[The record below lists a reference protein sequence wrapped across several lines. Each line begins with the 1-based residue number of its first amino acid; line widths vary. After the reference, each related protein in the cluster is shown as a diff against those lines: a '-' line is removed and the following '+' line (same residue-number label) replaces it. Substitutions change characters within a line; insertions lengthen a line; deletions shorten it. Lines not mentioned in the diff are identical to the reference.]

1 MYINLTLIS
10 SSLHNISD
18 LSEKRMEVIE
28 VLKALGDVSIFKNSN
43 PASCCQSAAASS
55 CQSASESSCKG
66 APASCCKIEPAAET
80 LNIAYIL
87 TGGTES
93 LFIKL
98 FGENLSALGNI
109 VIISDAYHNS
119 LAASQEI
126 CTWLYNNGVQHKHI
140 HIPLHNPDATLHNF
154 PTLLSAE
161 SPASQRAEYHTCA
174 GATKDTATNA
184 EATIA
189 GTANAAATNA
199 GTSDAA
205 TTIAGATN
213 ADAKNANAKNADAKN
228 ADALVGALSGCTIG
242 LIGEASPWLIAS
254 GIDKEALSKRCGVSF
269 REICINTLA
278 EGYMKYRELWEKHSL
293 SAGARAELD
302 EVLCRFACSLE
313 GDRTPEDL
321 SDAAIMY
328 LALASLC
335 KQEHLDA
342 VTVKCFDLLSSCK
355 TTACL
360 ALSLLNDNGIIAGCE
375 GDIPSICTMLA
386 VYKALGRPSF
396 MANPASID
404 RDNLSID
411 FAHCTIPTV
420 MVDGCTLPSHFE
432 SGIGIGINGEVPL
445 GNYMLCK
452 LSGKT
457 LERSLFCNGRL
468 VKGEYLSNRCRTQ
481 VRFIFDSK
489 AEFDAFTNARVG
501 NHIILFKRG

>member
-1 MYINLTLIS
+1 MQINLSLIS
-10 SSLHNISD
+10 SSLHNISE
-18 LSEKRMEVIE
+18 LSQKRMEVIE
-28 VLKALGDVSIFKNSN
+28 ALKALGDVSIFKNSS
-43 PASCCQSAAASS
+43 PASCGIESATG
-55 CQSASESSCKG
+55 E
-66 APASCCKIEPAAET
+66 IV
-80 LNIAYIL
+80 NVAYIL

-98 FGENLSALGNI
+98 FGENCSRLGNI
-109 VIISDAYHNS
+109 TIISDAYHNS

-126 CTWLYNNGVQHKHI
+126 CTWLYNNGVQHRHI
-140 HIPLHNPDATLHNF
+140 HIPLHSPDATLNRL
-154 PTLLSAE
+154 PTLLCAV
-161 SPASQRAEYHTCA
+161 SPAPQSTECHSEVAAIRE
-174 GATKDTATNA
+174 GA
-184 EATIA
+184 EAASTEA
-189 GTANAAATNA
+189 ASTEAATA
-199 GTSDAA
+199 KAA
-205 TTIAGATN
+205 S
-213 ADAKNANAKNADAKN
+213 
-228 ADALVGALSGCTIG
+228 ADALVKALGGCTIG

-254 GIDKEALSKRCGVSF
+254 GIDKEALSERCGVSF
-269 REICINTLA
+269 REISIGTLA
-278 EGYMKYRELWEKHSL
+278 DKYLGYRELWKNHTL

-302 EVLCRFACSLE
+302 EVICRFSCSLE
-313 GDRTPEDL
+313 GDRTAEDL

-328 LALASLC
+328 LALASIC
-335 KQEHLDA
+335 KEEHLDA

-360 ALSLLNDNGIIAGCE
+360 ALALLNDNGIIAGCE

-386 VYKALGRPSF
+386 IYKALGRPSF

-404 RDNLSID
+404 SDNLSID

-420 MVDGCTLPSHFE
+420 MVESCTLPSHFE

-445 GNYMLCK
+445 GNYTLCK

-457 LERSLFCNGRL
+457 LERSLICNGRL

>member
-1 MYINLTLIS
+1 MQINLSLIS
-10 SSLHNISD
+10 SSLHNITE
-18 LSEKRMEVIE
+18 LSQKRMEVIE
-28 VLKALGDVSIFKNSN
+28 ALKALGDVSIFKNSS
-43 PASCCQSAAASS
+43 PASCGIESAT
-55 CQSASESSCKG
+55 EE
-66 APASCCKIEPAAET
+66 IV
-80 LNIAYIL
+80 NVAYIL

-98 FGENLSALGNI
+98 FGENCSRLGNI
-109 VIISDAYHNS
+109 TIISDAYHNS

-126 CTWLYNNGVQHKHI
+126 CTWLYNNGVQHRHI
-140 HIPLHNPDATLHNF
+140 HIPLHSPDATLNRL
-154 PTLLSAE
+154 PTLLCAV
-161 SPASQRAEYHTCA
+161 SPAPQSTECHSEVAAIRE
-174 GATKDTATNA
+174 GA
-184 EATIA
+184 EAA
-189 GTANAAATNA
+189 
-199 GTSDAA
+199 S
-205 TTIAGATN
+205 
-213 ADAKNANAKNADAKN
+213 
-228 ADALVGALSGCTIG
+228 ADALVKALGGCTIG

-269 REICINTLA
+269 REISIGTLA
-278 EGYMKYRELWEKHSL
+278 DKYLGYRELWKNHTL

-302 EVLCRFACSLE
+302 EVLCRFSCSLE
-313 GDRTPEDL
+313 GDRTTEDL

-328 LALASLC
+328 LALASIC
-335 KQEHLDA
+335 KEEHLDA

-360 ALSLLNDNGIIAGCE
+360 ALALLNDNGIIAGCE

-386 VYKALGRPSF
+386 IYKALGRPSF

-404 RDNLSID
+404 SDNLSID

-420 MVDGCTLPSHFE
+420 MVESCTLPSHFE

-445 GNYMLCK
+445 GNYTLCK

-457 LERSLFCNGRL
+457 LERSLICNGRL

-481 VRFIFDSK
+481 VRFIFESK
-489 AEFDAFTNARVG
+489 AEFDAFCKARVG

>member
-1 MYINLTLIS
+1 MQINLSLIS
-10 SSLHNISD
+10 SSLHNITE
-18 LSEKRMEVIE
+18 LSQKRMEVIE
-28 VLKALGDVSIFKNSN
+28 ALKALGDVSIFKNSS
-43 PASCCQSAAASS
+43 PASCGIESAIG
-55 CQSASESSCKG
+55 QVV
-66 APASCCKIEPAAET
+66 
-80 LNIAYIL
+80 NVAYIL

-98 FGENLSALGNI
+98 FGENCSRLGNI
-109 VIISDAYHNS
+109 TIISDAYHNS

-126 CTWLYNNGVQHKHI
+126 CTWLYNNGVQHRHI
-140 HIPLHNPDATLHNF
+140 HIPLHSPDATLNRL
-154 PTLLSAE
+154 PTLLCAV
-161 SPASQRAEYHTCA
+161 SPSPQRCECNA
-174 GATKDTATNA
+174 GVAAIREGA
-184 EATIA
+184 EAATAEAAGIEAA
-189 GTANAAATNA
+189 GTETA
-199 GTSDAA
+199 GTEA
-205 TTIAGATN
+205 TS
-213 ADAKNANAKNADAKN
+213 
-228 ADALVGALSGCTIG
+228 ADALVKALGGCTIG

-254 GIDKEALSKRCGVSF
+254 GIDKEALSERCGVSF
-269 REICINTLA
+269 REISIGTLA
-278 EGYMKYRELWEKHSL
+278 DKYLGYRELWKNHTL

-302 EVLCRFACSLE
+302 EVLCRFSCSLE
-313 GDRTPEDL
+313 GDRTTEDL

-335 KQEHLDA
+335 KKERLDA

-360 ALSLLNDNGIIAGCE
+360 ALALLNDNGVIAGCE

-404 RDNLSID
+404 SDNLSID

-420 MVDGCTLPSHFE
+420 MVESCTLPSHFE
-432 SGIGIGINGEVPL
+432 SGIGIGINGELPL
-445 GNYMLCK
+445 GNYTLCK

-457 LERSLFCNGRL
+457 LERSLICNGRL

-481 VRFIFDSK
+481 VRFIFESK
-489 AEFDAFTNARVG
+489 AEFDAFCKARVG

>member
-1 MYINLTLIS
+1 MLINLILIS
-10 SSLHNISD
+10 SSLHNITE
-18 LSEKRMEVIE
+18 LSQKRMEVIE
-28 VLKALGDVSIFKNSN
+28 ALKALGDVSIFKNSS
-43 PASCCQSAAASS
+43 PASCGIESAT
-55 CQSASESSCKG
+55 EE
-66 APASCCKIEPAAET
+66 IV
-80 LNIAYIL
+80 NVAYIL

-98 FGENLSALGNI
+98 FGENCSRLGNI
-109 VIISDAYHNS
+109 TIISDAYHNS

-126 CTWLYNNGVQHKHI
+126 CTWLYNNGVQHRHI
-140 HIPLHNPDATLHNF
+140 HIPLHSPDATLNRL
-154 PTLLSAE
+154 PTLLCAE
-161 SPASQRAEYHTCA
+161 SPAPQRTECHSEVAATSAEAAGTKAASTEAA
-174 GATKDTATNA
+174 GAKAAGTKAASD
-184 EATIA
+184 EATSA
-189 GTANAAATNA
+189 E
-199 GTSDAA
+199 SLV
-205 TTIAGATN
+205 
-213 ADAKNANAKNADAKN
+213 K
-228 ADALVGALSGCTIG
+228 ALGGCTIG

-254 GIDKEALSKRCGVSF
+254 GIDKEALSERCGVSF
-269 REICINTLA
+269 REISIGTLA
-278 EGYMKYRELWEKHSL
+278 DEYLKYRELWKNHTL

-302 EVLCRFACSLE
+302 EVLCRFSCSLE
-313 GDRTPEDL
+313 GDRTTEDL

-328 LALASLC
+328 LALASIC
-335 KQEHLDA
+335 KEEHLDA

-360 ALSLLNDNGIIAGCE
+360 ALALLNDNGKIAGCE

-386 VYKALGRPSF
+386 VYKALGKPSF

-404 RDNLSID
+404 SDNLSID

-420 MVDGCTLPSHFE
+420 MVESCTLPSHFE

-445 GNYMLCK
+445 GNYTLCK

-457 LERSLFCNGRL
+457 LERSLICNGRL

>member
-1 MYINLTLIS
+1 MQINLSLIS
-10 SSLHNISD
+10 SSLHNITE
-18 LSEKRMEVIE
+18 LSQKRMEVIE
-28 VLKALGDVSIFKNSN
+28 ALKALGDVSIFKNSS
-43 PASCCQSAAASS
+43 PASC
-55 CQSASESSCKG
+55 G
-66 APASCCKIEPAAET
+66 IEIATGEIV
-80 LNIAYIL
+80 NVAYIL

-98 FGENLSALGNI
+98 FGENCSRLGNI
-109 VIISDAYHNS
+109 TIISDAYHNS

-126 CTWLYNNGVQHKHI
+126 CTWLYNNGVQHRHI
-140 HIPLHNPDATLHNF
+140 HIPLHSPDATLNRL
-154 PTLLSAE
+154 PTLLCAE
-161 SPASQRAEYHTCA
+161 SPAPQRCECNA
-174 GATKDTATNA
+174 GVAA
-184 EATIA
+184 EATCAEAATAEAASTEAASAEAASTEAAGAKAA
-189 GTANAAATNA
+189 GTKATSTEAATA
-199 GTSDAA
+199 EAASDEATS
-205 TTIAGATN
+205 
-213 ADAKNANAKNADAKN
+213 
-228 ADALVGALSGCTIG
+228 ADALVKALGGCTIG

-269 REICINTLA
+269 REISIGTLA
-278 EGYMKYRELWEKHSL
+278 DKYLGYRELWKNHTL

-302 EVLCRFACSLE
+302 EVLCRFSCSLE
-313 GDRTPEDL
+313 GDRTTEDL
-321 SDAAIMY
+321 SDTAIMY
-328 LALASLC
+328 LALASIC
-335 KQEHLDA
+335 KEEHLDA

-360 ALSLLNDNGIIAGCE
+360 ALALLNDNGKIAGCE

-404 RDNLSID
+404 SDNLSID

-420 MVDGCTLPSHFE
+420 MVESCTLPSHFE

-445 GNYMLCK
+445 GNYTLCK

-457 LERSLFCNGRL
+457 LERSLICNGRL

-481 VRFIFDSK
+481 VRFIFESK
-489 AEFDAFTNARVG
+489 AEFDAFCKARVG

>member
-1 MYINLTLIS
+1 MQINLSLIS
-10 SSLHNISD
+10 SSLHNITE
-18 LSEKRMEVIE
+18 LSQKRMEVIE
-28 VLKALGDVSIFKNSN
+28 ALKALGDVSIFKNSS
-43 PASCCQSAAASS
+43 PASCGIESATG
-55 CQSASESSCKG
+55 QVV
-66 APASCCKIEPAAET
+66 
-80 LNIAYIL
+80 NVAYIL

-98 FGENLSALGNI
+98 FGENCSRLGNI
-109 VIISDAYHNS
+109 TIISDAYHNS

-126 CTWLYNNGVQHKHI
+126 CTWLYNNGVQHRHI
-140 HIPLHNPDATLHNF
+140 HIPLHSPDATLNRL
-154 PTLLSAE
+154 PTLLCAE
-161 SPASQRAEYHTCA
+161 SPAPQRCECNA
-174 GATKDTATNA
+174 GVAA
-184 EATIA
+184 EATCAEAATAEAA
-189 GTANAAATNA
+189 GTKATSDEAASTEAATA
-199 GTSDAA
+199 DAA
-205 TTIAGATN
+205 S
-213 ADAKNANAKNADAKN
+213 
-228 ADALVGALSGCTIG
+228 ADALVKALGGCTIG

-254 GIDKEALSKRCGVSF
+254 GIDKEALSERCGVSF
-269 REICINTLA
+269 REISIGTLA
-278 EGYMKYRELWEKHSL
+278 DKYLGYRELWKNHTL

-302 EVLCRFACSLE
+302 EVLCRFSCSLE
-313 GDRTPEDL
+313 GDRTTEDL

-335 KQEHLDA
+335 KEEHLDA

-360 ALSLLNDNGIIAGCE
+360 ALALLNDNGIIAGCE

-404 RDNLSID
+404 SDNLSID
-411 FAHCTIPTV
+411 FAHCTIPTA
-420 MVDGCTLPSHFE
+420 MVENCTLPSHFE

-445 GNYMLCK
+445 GNYTLCK

-457 LERSLFCNGRL
+457 LERSLICNGRL

-481 VRFIFDSK
+481 VRFIFETK
-489 AEFDAFTNARVG
+489 AEFDAFSKARVG

>member
-1 MYINLTLIS
+1 MQINLSLIS
-10 SSLHNISD
+10 SSLHNISE
-18 LSEKRMEVIE
+18 LSQKRMEVIE
-28 VLKALGDVSIFKNSN
+28 ALKALGDVSIFKNSS
-43 PASCCQSAAASS
+43 PASCGIESAT
-55 CQSASESSCKG
+55 EE
-66 APASCCKIEPAAET
+66 IV
-80 LNIAYIL
+80 NVAYIL

-98 FGENLSALGNI
+98 FGENCSRLGNI
-109 VIISDAYHNS
+109 AIISDAYHNS

-126 CTWLYNNGVQHKHI
+126 CTWLYNNGVQHRHI
-140 HIPLHNPDATLHNF
+140 HIPLHSPDATLNRI
-154 PTLLSAE
+154 PTLLCTE
-161 SPASQRAEYHTCA
+161 SPAPQRTECNA
-174 GATKDTATNA
+174 GVAA
-184 EATIA
+184 EATCA
-189 GTANAAATNA
+189 EAATA
-199 GTSDAA
+199 E
-205 TTIAGATN
+205 
-213 ADAKNANAKNADAKN
+213 
-228 ADALVGALSGCTIG
+228 ALVKALGGCTIG

-254 GIDKEALSKRCGVSF
+254 GIYKEALSERCGVSF
-269 REICINTLA
+269 REISIGTLA
-278 EGYMKYRELWEKHSL
+278 DKYLGYRELWKDHTL

-302 EVLCRFACSLE
+302 EVICRFSCSLE
-313 GDRTPEDL
+313 GDRTTEDL

-328 LALASLC
+328 LALASIC
-335 KQEHLDA
+335 KEEHLDA

-360 ALSLLNDNGIIAGCE
+360 ALALLNDNGVIAGCE

-404 RDNLSID
+404 SDNLSID

-420 MVDGCTLPSHFE
+420 MVESCTLPSHFE

-445 GNYMLCK
+445 GNYTLCK

-457 LERSLFCNGRL
+457 LERSLICNGRL

-481 VRFIFDSK
+481 VRFIFESK
-489 AEFDAFTNARVG
+489 AEFDAFSKARVG

>member
-1 MYINLTLIS
+1 MQINLSLIS
-10 SSLHNISD
+10 SSLHNITE
-18 LSEKRMEVIE
+18 LSQKRMEVIE
-28 VLKALGDVSIFKNSN
+28 ALKALGDVSIFKNSS
-43 PASCCQSAAASS
+43 PASCGIESATG
-55 CQSASESSCKG
+55 E
-66 APASCCKIEPAAET
+66 IV
-80 LNIAYIL
+80 NVAYIL

-98 FGENLSALGNI
+98 FGENCSRLSNI
-109 VIISDAYHNS
+109 TIISDAYHNS

-126 CTWLYNNGVQHKHI
+126 CTWLYNNGVQHRHI
-140 HIPLHNPDATLHNF
+140 HIPLHSPDATLNRL
-154 PTLLSAE
+154 PTLLCAE
-161 SPASQRAEYHTCA
+161 SPAPQRTECNAGVAATREGAEAA
-174 GATKDTATNA
+174 GTKAASA
-184 EATIA
+184 EAT
-189 GTANAAATNA
+189 
-199 GTSDAA
+199 S
-205 TTIAGATN
+205 
-213 ADAKNANAKNADAKN
+213 
-228 ADALVGALSGCTIG
+228 ADALVKALGGCTIG

-254 GIDKEALSKRCGVSF
+254 GIDKEALSERCGVSF
-269 REICINTLA
+269 REISIGTLA
-278 EGYMKYRELWEKHSL
+278 DKYLGYRELWKNHTL

-302 EVLCRFACSLE
+302 EVLCRFSCSLE
-313 GDRTPEDL
+313 GDRTTEDL

-328 LALASLC
+328 LALASIC
-335 KQEHLDA
+335 KEEHLDA

-360 ALSLLNDNGIIAGCE
+360 ALALLNDNGKIAGCE

-404 RDNLSID
+404 SDNLSID

-420 MVDGCTLPSHFE
+420 MVESCTLPSHFE

-445 GNYMLCK
+445 GNYTLCK

-457 LERSLFCNGRL
+457 LERSLICNGRL

-481 VRFIFDSK
+481 VRFIFESK
-489 AEFDAFTNARVG
+489 AEFDAFCKARVG

>member
-1 MYINLTLIS
+1 MQINLSLIS
-10 SSLHNISD
+10 SSLHNITE
-18 LSEKRMEVIE
+18 LSQKRMEVIE
-28 VLKALGDVSIFKNSN
+28 ALKALGDVSIFKNSS
-43 PASCCQSAAASS
+43 PASCGIESATG
-55 CQSASESSCKG
+55 E
-66 APASCCKIEPAAET
+66 IV
-80 LNIAYIL
+80 NVAYIL

-98 FGENLSALGNI
+98 FGENCSRLGNI
-109 VIISDAYHNS
+109 TIISDAYHNS

-126 CTWLYNNGVQHKHI
+126 CTWLYNNGVQHRHI
-140 HIPLHNPDATLHNF
+140 HIPLHSPDATLNRL
-154 PTLLSAE
+154 PTLLCAE
-161 SPASQRAEYHTCA
+161 SPAPQRCECNA
-174 GATKDTATNA
+174 GVAAIREGA
-184 EATIA
+184 EAA
-189 GTANAAATNA
+189 TAEAASAE
-199 GTSDAA
+199 AA
-205 TTIAGATN
+205 S
-213 ADAKNANAKNADAKN
+213 
-228 ADALVGALSGCTIG
+228 ADALVKALGGCTIG

-269 REICINTLA
+269 REISIGTLA
-278 EGYMKYRELWEKHSL
+278 DEYLKYRELWKNHTL

-302 EVLCRFACSLE
+302 EVLCRFSCSLE
-313 GDRTPEDL
+313 GDRTTEDL

-328 LALASLC
+328 LALASIC
-335 KQEHLDA
+335 KEEHLDA

-360 ALSLLNDNGIIAGCE
+360 ALALLNDNGIIAGCE

-404 RDNLSID
+404 SDNLSID

-420 MVDGCTLPSHFE
+420 MVESCTLPSHFE

-445 GNYMLCK
+445 GNYTLCK

-457 LERSLFCNGRL
+457 LERSLICNGRL

-481 VRFIFDSK
+481 VRFIFESK
-489 AEFDAFTNARVG
+489 AEFDAFSKARVG

>member
-1 MYINLTLIS
+1 MQINLSLIS
-10 SSLHNISD
+10 SSLHNITE
-18 LSEKRMEVIE
+18 LSQKRMEVIE
-28 VLKALGDVSIFKNSN
+28 ALKALGDVSIFKNSS
-43 PASCCQSAAASS
+43 PASCGIESAT
-55 CQSASESSCKG
+55 EE
-66 APASCCKIEPAAET
+66 IV
-80 LNIAYIL
+80 NVAYIL

-98 FGENLSALGNI
+98 FGENCSRLGNI
-109 VIISDAYHNS
+109 TIISDAYHNS

-126 CTWLYNNGVQHKHI
+126 CTWLYNNGVQHRHI
-140 HIPLHNPDATLHNF
+140 HIPLHSPDATLNRL
-154 PTLLSAE
+154 PTLLCAE
-161 SPASQRAEYHTCA
+161 SPAPQSTECHSEVAAIREGGEAATAEAA
-174 GATKDTATNA
+174 GTKAVSGDATSAEAATAEAAGTKAASDEAASTEAACTEAASAKAANA
-184 EATIA
+184 EAT
-189 GTANAAATNA
+189 
-199 GTSDAA
+199 S
-205 TTIAGATN
+205 
-213 ADAKNANAKNADAKN
+213 
-228 ADALVGALSGCTIG
+228 ADALVKALGGCTIG

-269 REICINTLA
+269 REISIGTLA
-278 EGYMKYRELWEKHSL
+278 DKYLGYRELWKNHTL

-302 EVLCRFACSLE
+302 EVLCRFSCSLE
-313 GDRTPEDL
+313 GDRTTEDL

-328 LALASLC
+328 LALASIC
-335 KQEHLDA
+335 KEEHLDA

-360 ALSLLNDNGIIAGCE
+360 ALALLNDNGKIAGCE

-404 RDNLSID
+404 SDNLSID

-420 MVDGCTLPSHFE
+420 MVESCTLPSHFE

-445 GNYMLCK
+445 GNYTLCK

-457 LERSLFCNGRL
+457 LERSLICNGRL

-481 VRFIFDSK
+481 VRFIFETK
-489 AEFDAFTNARVG
+489 AEFDAFCKARVG

>member
-1 MYINLTLIS
+1 MQINLSLIS
-10 SSLHNISD
+10 SSLHNISE
-18 LSEKRMEVIE
+18 LSQKRMEVIE
-28 VLKALGDVSIFKNSN
+28 ALKALGDVSIFKNSS
-43 PASCCQSAAASS
+43 PASCGIESATG
-55 CQSASESSCKG
+55 EVV
-66 APASCCKIEPAAET
+66 
-80 LNIAYIL
+80 NVAYIL

-98 FGENLSALGNI
+98 FGENCSRLSNI
-109 VIISDAYHNS
+109 TIISDAYHNS

-140 HIPLHNPDATLHNF
+140 HIPLHSPDATLNRL
-154 PTLLSAE
+154 PTLLCSE
-161 SPASQRAEYHTCA
+161 SPAPQRCECNA
-174 GATKDTATNA
+174 GVAA
-184 EATIA
+184 EATCAEAATAEAA
-189 GTANAAATNA
+189 GTKATSDEAASTAAATA
-199 GTSDAA
+199 DAA
-205 TTIAGATN
+205 S
-213 ADAKNANAKNADAKN
+213 
-228 ADALVGALSGCTIG
+228 ADALVKALGGCTIG

-254 GIDKEALSKRCGVSF
+254 GIDKEALSERCGVSF
-269 REICINTLA
+269 REISIGTLTDKYL
-278 EGYMKYRELWEKHSL
+278 GYRELWKTHTL

-302 EVLCRFACSLE
+302 EVLCRFSCSLE
-313 GDRTPEDL
+313 GDRTAEDL

-335 KQEHLDA
+335 KKERLDA

-360 ALSLLNDNGIIAGCE
+360 ALALLNDNGIIAGCE

-404 RDNLSID
+404 SDNLSID

-420 MVDGCTLPSHFE
+420 MVESCTLPSHFE

-445 GNYMLCK
+445 GNYTLCK

-457 LERSLFCNGRL
+457 LERSLICNGRL

-481 VRFIFDSK
+481 VRFIFESK
-489 AEFDAFTNARVG
+489 AEFDAFSKARVG

>member
-1 MYINLTLIS
+1 MQINLSLIS
-10 SSLHNISD
+10 SSLHNITE
-18 LSEKRMEVIE
+18 LSQKRMEVIE
-28 VLKALGDVSIFKNSN
+28 ALKALGDVSIFKNSS
-43 PASCCQSAAASS
+43 PASCGIESATG
-55 CQSASESSCKG
+55 QVV
-66 APASCCKIEPAAET
+66 
-80 LNIAYIL
+80 NVAYIL

-98 FGENLSALGNI
+98 FGENCSRLGNI
-109 VIISDAYHNS
+109 TIISDAYHNS

-140 HIPLHNPDATLHNF
+140 HIPLHSPDATLNRL
-154 PTLLSAE
+154 PTLLCAE
-161 SPASQRAEYHTCA
+161 SPAPQRTECHSEVAATSAEAATAKAASTEAASTEAA
-174 GATKDTATNA
+174 GAKATGTEAANA
-184 EATIA
+184 EA
-189 GTANAAATNA
+189 AT
-199 GTSDAA
+199 
-205 TTIAGATN
+205 
-213 ADAKNANAKNADAKN
+213 
-228 ADALVGALSGCTIG
+228 ADALVKALGGCTIG

-254 GIDKEALSKRCGVSF
+254 GIDKEALSERCGVSF
-269 REICINTLA
+269 REISIGTLA
-278 EGYMKYRELWEKHSL
+278 DKYLGYRELWKNHTL

-302 EVLCRFACSLE
+302 EVLCRFSCSLE
-313 GDRTPEDL
+313 GDRTTEDL

-328 LALASLC
+328 LALASIC
-335 KQEHLDA
+335 KEEHLDA

-360 ALSLLNDNGIIAGCE
+360 ALALLNDNGIIAGCE

-386 VYKALGRPSF
+386 IYKALGRPSF

-404 RDNLSID
+404 SDNLSID

-420 MVDGCTLPSHFE
+420 MVESCTLPSHFE

-445 GNYMLCK
+445 GNYTLCK

-457 LERSLFCNGRL
+457 LERSLICNGRL

-481 VRFIFDSK
+481 VRFIFESK
-489 AEFDAFTNARVG
+489 AEFDAFCKARVG

>member
-1 MYINLTLIS
+1 MQINLSLIS
-10 SSLHNISD
+10 SSLHNITE
-18 LSEKRMEVIE
+18 LSQKRMEVIE
-28 VLKALGDVSIFKNSN
+28 ALKALGDVSIFKNSS
-43 PASCCQSAAASS
+43 PASCGIESATG
-55 CQSASESSCKG
+55 E
-66 APASCCKIEPAAET
+66 IV
-80 LNIAYIL
+80 NVAYIL

-98 FGENLSALGNI
+98 FGENCSRLGNI
-109 VIISDAYHNS
+109 TIISDAYHNS

-126 CTWLYNNGVQHKHI
+126 CTWLYNNGVQHRHI
-140 HIPLHNPDATLHNF
+140 HIPLHSPDATLNRL
-154 PTLLSAE
+154 PTLLCAE
-161 SPASQRAEYHTCA
+161 SPAPQRCECNAGVAAIREGAEA
-174 GATKDTATNA
+174 ATA
-184 EATIA
+184 EATGIEA
-189 GTANAAATNA
+189 ASDEAASTEAASTEAATA
-199 GTSDAA
+199 EAA
-205 TTIAGATN
+205 SAEA
-213 ADAKNANAKNADAKN
+213 AS
-228 ADALVGALSGCTIG
+228 ADALVKALGGCTIG

-269 REICINTLA
+269 REISIGTLA
-278 EGYMKYRELWEKHSL
+278 DEYLKYRELWKNHTL

-302 EVLCRFACSLE
+302 EVLCRFSCSLE
-313 GDRTPEDL
+313 GDRTTEDL

-328 LALASLC
+328 LALASIC
-335 KQEHLDA
+335 KEEHLDA

-360 ALSLLNDNGIIAGCE
+360 ALALLNDNGIIAGCE

-404 RDNLSID
+404 SDNLSID

-420 MVDGCTLPSHFE
+420 MVESCTLPSHFE

-445 GNYMLCK
+445 GNYTLCK

-457 LERSLFCNGRL
+457 LERSLICNGRL

-481 VRFIFDSK
+481 VRFIFESK
-489 AEFDAFTNARVG
+489 AEFDAFSKARVG

>member
-1 MYINLTLIS
+1 MQINLSLIS
-10 SSLHNISD
+10 SSLHNITE
-18 LSEKRMEVIE
+18 LSQKRMEVIE
-28 VLKALGDVSIFKNSN
+28 ALKALGDVSIFKNSS
-43 PASCCQSAAASS
+43 PASCGIESATG
-55 CQSASESSCKG
+55 QVV
-66 APASCCKIEPAAET
+66 
-80 LNIAYIL
+80 NVAYIL

-98 FGENLSALGNI
+98 FGENLSRLGNI
-109 VIISDAYHNS
+109 AIISDAYHNS

-126 CTWLYNNGVQHKHI
+126 CTWLYNNGVQHRHI
-140 HIPLHNPDATLHNF
+140 HIPLHSPDATLNRL
-154 PTLLSAE
+154 PTLLCAE
-161 SPASQRAEYHTCA
+161 SPAPQSTECHSEVAAIREGAEAATAEAA
-174 GATKDTATNA
+174 GTKAVSADATSAEAATAEAAGTKAASDEAASTEAACTEAASAKAANA
-184 EATIA
+184 EAT
-189 GTANAAATNA
+189 
-199 GTSDAA
+199 S
-205 TTIAGATN
+205 
-213 ADAKNANAKNADAKN
+213 
-228 ADALVGALSGCTIG
+228 ADALVKALGGCTIG

-269 REICINTLA
+269 REISIGTLA
-278 EGYMKYRELWEKHSL
+278 DKYLGYRELWKNHTL

-302 EVLCRFACSLE
+302 EVLCRFSCSLE
-313 GDRTPEDL
+313 GDRTTEDL

-328 LALASLC
+328 LALASIC
-335 KQEHLDA
+335 KEEHLDA

-360 ALSLLNDNGIIAGCE
+360 ALALLNDNGKIAGCE

-404 RDNLSID
+404 SDNLSID

-420 MVDGCTLPSHFE
+420 MVESCTLPSHFE

-445 GNYMLCK
+445 GNYTLCK

-457 LERSLFCNGRL
+457 LERSLICNGRL

-481 VRFIFDSK
+481 VRFIFETK
-489 AEFDAFTNARVG
+489 AEFDAFCKARVG

>member
-1 MYINLTLIS
+1 MQINLSLIS
-10 SSLHNISD
+10 SSLHNITE
-18 LSEKRMEVIE
+18 LSQKRMEVIE
-28 VLKALGDVSIFKNSN
+28 ALKALGDVSIFKNSS
-43 PASCCQSAAASS
+43 PASCGIESATG
-55 CQSASESSCKG
+55 E
-66 APASCCKIEPAAET
+66 IV
-80 LNIAYIL
+80 NVAYIL

-98 FGENLSALGNI
+98 FGENCSRLGNI
-109 VIISDAYHNS
+109 TIISDAYHNS

-126 CTWLYNNGVQHKHI
+126 CTWLYNNGVQHRHI
-140 HIPLHNPDATLHNF
+140 HIPLHSPDATLNRL
-154 PTLLSAE
+154 PTLLCAE
-161 SPASQRAEYHTCA
+161 SPAPQRTECHSEVAATSAEAATAETA
-174 GATKDTATNA
+174 GTEAAGTEAATAEAAGA
-184 EATIA
+184 EATSDE
-189 GTANAAATNA
+189 AASAE
-199 GTSDAA
+199 SLV
-205 TTIAGATN
+205 
-213 ADAKNANAKNADAKN
+213 K
-228 ADALVGALSGCTIG
+228 ALGGCTIG

-254 GIDKEALSKRCGVSF
+254 GIDKEALSERCGVSF
-269 REICINTLA
+269 REISIGTLA
-278 EGYMKYRELWEKHSL
+278 DKYLGYRELWKNHTL

-302 EVLCRFACSLE
+302 EVLCRFSCSLE
-313 GDRTPEDL
+313 GDRTTEDL

-328 LALASLC
+328 LALASIC
-335 KQEHLDA
+335 KEEHLDA

-360 ALSLLNDNGIIAGCE
+360 ALALLNDNGVIAGCE

-386 VYKALGRPSF
+386 IYKALGRPSF

-420 MVDGCTLPSHFE
+420 MVEGCTLPSHFE

-445 GNYMLCK
+445 GNYTLCK

-457 LERSLFCNGRL
+457 LERSLICNGRL

-481 VRFIFDSK
+481 VRFIFESK
-489 AEFDAFTNARVG
+489 AEFDAFCKARVG

>member
-1 MYINLTLIS
+1 MQINLSLIS
-10 SSLHNISD
+10 SSLHNITE
-18 LSEKRMEVIE
+18 LSQKRMEVIE
-28 VLKALGDVSIFKNSN
+28 ALKALGDVSIFKNSS
-43 PASCCQSAAASS
+43 PASCGIESATG
-55 CQSASESSCKG
+55 E
-66 APASCCKIEPAAET
+66 IV
-80 LNIAYIL
+80 NVAYIL

-98 FGENLSALGNI
+98 FGENCSRLGNI
-109 VIISDAYHNS
+109 TIISDAYHNS

-126 CTWLYNNGVQHKHI
+126 CTWLYNNGVQHRHI
-140 HIPLHNPDATLHNF
+140 HIPLHSPDATLNRL
-154 PTLLSAE
+154 PTLLCAE
-161 SPASQRAEYHTCA
+161 SPAPQRTECHSEVA
-174 GATKDTATNA
+174 ATSA
-184 EATIA
+184 EAATAETVGTEAA
-189 GTANAAATNA
+189 GTEAATAEAA
-199 GTSDAA
+199 GTKAASDEAA
-205 TTIAGATN
+205 T
-213 ADAKNANAKNADAKN
+213 
-228 ADALVGALSGCTIG
+228 ADALVKALGGCTIG

-269 REICINTLA
+269 REICIGTLA
-278 EGYMKYRELWEKHSL
+278 DKYLGYRELWKNHTL

-302 EVLCRFACSLE
+302 EVLCRFSCSLE
-313 GDRTPEDL
+313 GDRTAEDL

-328 LALASLC
+328 LALASIC
-335 KQEHLDA
+335 KEEHLDA

-360 ALSLLNDNGIIAGCE
+360 ALALLNDNGIIAGCE

-386 VYKALGRPSF
+386 IYKALGRPSF

-404 RDNLSID
+404 SDNLSID

-420 MVDGCTLPSHFE
+420 MVESCTLPSHFE

-445 GNYMLCK
+445 GNYTLCK

-457 LERSLFCNGRL
+457 LERSLICNGRL

-481 VRFIFDSK
+481 VRFIFESK
-489 AEFDAFTNARVG
+489 AEFDAFCKARVG

>member
-1 MYINLTLIS
+1 MQINLSLIS
-10 SSLHNISD
+10 SSLHNITE
-18 LSEKRMEVIE
+18 LSQKRMEVIE
-28 VLKALGDVSIFKNSN
+28 ALKALGDVSIFKNSS
-43 PASCCQSAAASS
+43 PASCGIESATG
-55 CQSASESSCKG
+55 QVV
-66 APASCCKIEPAAET
+66 
-80 LNIAYIL
+80 NVAYIL

-98 FGENLSALGNI
+98 FGENCSRLGNI
-109 VIISDAYHNS
+109 TIISDAYHNS

-126 CTWLYNNGVQHKHI
+126 CTWLYNNGVQHRHI
-140 HIPLHNPDATLHNF
+140 HIPLHSPDATLNRL
-154 PTLLSAE
+154 PTLLCAE
-161 SPASQRAEYHTCA
+161 SPAPQRTECHSEVAATSAEAATAETA
-174 GATKDTATNA
+174 GTEAAGTEAATAEAAGA
-184 EATIA
+184 EATSDE
-189 GTANAAATNA
+189 AASAE
-199 GTSDAA
+199 SLV
-205 TTIAGATN
+205 
-213 ADAKNANAKNADAKN
+213 K
-228 ADALVGALSGCTIG
+228 ALGGCTIG

-254 GIDKEALSKRCGVSF
+254 GIDKEALSERCGVSF
-269 REICINTLA
+269 REISIGTLA
-278 EGYMKYRELWEKHSL
+278 DKYLGYRELWKNHTL

-302 EVLCRFACSLE
+302 EVLCRFSCSLE
-313 GDRTPEDL
+313 GDRTTEDL

-328 LALASLC
+328 LALASIC
-335 KQEHLDA
+335 KEEHLDA

-360 ALSLLNDNGIIAGCE
+360 ALALLNDNGVIAGCE

-386 VYKALGRPSF
+386 IYKALGRPSF

-420 MVDGCTLPSHFE
+420 MVEGCTLPSHFE

-445 GNYMLCK
+445 GNYTLCK

-457 LERSLFCNGRL
+457 LERSLICNGRL

-489 AEFDAFTNARVG
+489 AEFDAFCKARVG

>member
-1 MYINLTLIS
+1 MQINLSLIS
-10 SSLHNISD
+10 SSLHNISE
-18 LSEKRMEVIE
+18 LSQKRMEVIE
-28 VLKALGDVSIFKNSN
+28 ALKALGDVSIFKNSS
-43 PASCCQSAAASS
+43 PASCGIESATG
-55 CQSASESSCKG
+55 QVV
-66 APASCCKIEPAAET
+66 
-80 LNIAYIL
+80 NVAYIL

-98 FGENLSALGNI
+98 FGENCSRLSNI
-109 VIISDAYHNS
+109 TIISDAYHNS

-126 CTWLYNNGVQHKHI
+126 CTWLYNNGVQHRHI
-140 HIPLHNPDATLHNF
+140 HIPLHSPDATLNRL
-154 PTLLSAE
+154 PTLLCAE
-161 SPASQRAEYHTCA
+161 SPAPQRTECHSEVA
-174 GATKDTATNA
+174 ATSA
-184 EATIA
+184 EAATAETVGTEAA
-189 GTANAAATNA
+189 GTEAATAEAA
-199 GTSDAA
+199 GTKAASDEAA
-205 TTIAGATN
+205 T
-213 ADAKNANAKNADAKN
+213 
-228 ADALVGALSGCTIG
+228 ADALVKALGGCTIG

-254 GIDKEALSKRCGVSF
+254 GIDKEALCKRCGVSF
-269 REICINTLA
+269 REISIGTLA
-278 EGYMKYRELWEKHSL
+278 DKYLGYRELWKNHTL

-302 EVLCRFACSLE
+302 EVLCRFSCSLE
-313 GDRTPEDL
+313 GDRTTEDL

-328 LALASLC
+328 LALASIC
-335 KQEHLDA
+335 KEEHLDA

-360 ALSLLNDNGIIAGCE
+360 ALALLNDNGKIAGCE

-404 RDNLSID
+404 SDSLSID

-420 MVDGCTLPSHFE
+420 MVESCTLPSHFE

-445 GNYMLCK
+445 GNYTLCK

-457 LERSLFCNGRL
+457 LERSLICNGRL

-481 VRFIFDSK
+481 VRFIFETK
-489 AEFDAFTNARVG
+489 AEFDAFSKARVG

>member
-1 MYINLTLIS
+1 MQINLSLIS
-10 SSLHNISD
+10 SSLHNITE
-18 LSEKRMEVIE
+18 LSQKRMEVIE
-28 VLKALGDVSIFKNSN
+28 ALKALGDVSIFKNSS
-43 PASCCQSAAASS
+43 PASCGIESATG
-55 CQSASESSCKG
+55 EVV
-66 APASCCKIEPAAET
+66 
-80 LNIAYIL
+80 NVAYIL

-98 FGENLSALGNI
+98 FGENCSRLGNI
-109 VIISDAYHNS
+109 TIISDAYHNS

-126 CTWLYNNGVQHKHI
+126 CTWLYNNGVQHRHI
-140 HIPLHNPDATLHNF
+140 HIPLHSPDATLNRL
-154 PTLLSAE
+154 PTLLCAE
-161 SPASQRAEYHTCA
+161 SPAPQRCECNA
-174 GATKDTATNA
+174 GVAA
-184 EATIA
+184 EATCAEAATAEAASTEAAGAKAA
-189 GTANAAATNA
+189 GTEAASAEAAT
-199 GTSDAA
+199 
-205 TTIAGATN
+205 
-213 ADAKNANAKNADAKN
+213 
-228 ADALVGALSGCTIG
+228 ADALVKALGGCTIG

-269 REICINTLA
+269 KEISIGTLA
-278 EGYMKYRELWEKHSL
+278 DKYLGYRELWKNHTL

-302 EVLCRFACSLE
+302 EVLCRFSCSLE
-313 GDRTPEDL
+313 GDRTTEDL

-328 LALASLC
+328 LALASIC
-335 KQEHLDA
+335 KEEHLDA

-360 ALSLLNDNGIIAGCE
+360 ALALLNDNGIIAGCE

-386 VYKALGRPSF
+386 IYKALGRPSF

-420 MVDGCTLPSHFE
+420 MVEGCTLPSHFE

-445 GNYMLCK
+445 GNYTLCK

-457 LERSLFCNGRL
+457 LERSLICNGRL

-481 VRFIFDSK
+481 VRFIFESK
-489 AEFDAFTNARVG
+489 AEFDAFCKARVG

>member
-1 MYINLTLIS
+1 MQINLSLIS
-10 SSLHNISD
+10 SSLHNITE
-18 LSEKRMEVIE
+18 LSQKRMEVIE
-28 VLKALGDVSIFKNSN
+28 ALKALGDVSIFKNSS
-43 PASCCQSAAASS
+43 PASCGIESAT
-55 CQSASESSCKG
+55 EE
-66 APASCCKIEPAAET
+66 IV
-80 LNIAYIL
+80 NVAYIL

-98 FGENLSALGNI
+98 FGENCSRLGNI
-109 VIISDAYHNS
+109 TIISDAYHNS

-126 CTWLYNNGVQHKHI
+126 CTWLYNNGVQHRHI
-140 HIPLHNPDATLHNF
+140 HIPLHSPDATLNRL
-154 PTLLSAE
+154 PTLLCAE
-161 SPASQRAEYHTCA
+161 SPAPQRTECHSEVA
-174 GATKDTATNA
+174 ATSA
-184 EATIA
+184 EAATAETVGTEAA
-189 GTANAAATNA
+189 GTEAATAEAA
-199 GTSDAA
+199 GIEAASDEAA
-205 TTIAGATN
+205 S
-213 ADAKNANAKNADAKN
+213 
-228 ADALVGALSGCTIG
+228 ADALVKALSGCTIG

-269 REICINTLA
+269 KEISIGTLA
-278 EGYMKYRELWEKHSL
+278 DKYLEYRELWKNHTL

-302 EVLCRFACSLE
+302 EVLCRFSCSLE
-313 GDRTPEDL
+313 GDRTTEDL

-328 LALASLC
+328 LALASIC
-335 KQEHLDA
+335 KEEHLDA

-360 ALSLLNDNGIIAGCE
+360 ALALLNDNGKIAGCE

-404 RDNLSID
+404 SDNLSID
-411 FAHCTIPTV
+411 FAHCTIPTA
-420 MVDGCTLPSHFE
+420 MVESCTLPSHFE

-445 GNYMLCK
+445 GNYTLCK

-457 LERSLFCNGRL
+457 LERSLICNGRL

-481 VRFIFDSK
+481 VRFIFESK
-489 AEFDAFTNARVG
+489 AEFDAFSKARVG